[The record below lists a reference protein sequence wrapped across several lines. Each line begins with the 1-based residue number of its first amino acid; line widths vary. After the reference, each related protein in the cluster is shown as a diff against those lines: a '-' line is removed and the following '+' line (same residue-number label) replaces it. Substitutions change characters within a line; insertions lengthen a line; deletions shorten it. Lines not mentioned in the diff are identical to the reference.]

1 MKGRKCKHPFTGY
14 VFYKQFLPNGRC
26 YYYLYNKSLGKR
38 RLISR
43 ARYRMSVALG
53 RRLKKW
59 EHVDHKDENKTN
71 DALGNL
77 QILTQE
83 QNNRKSVRARGK
95 QKKFISLS
103 CVVCGTEFKRTLRLH
118 RMRMRE
124 GNLPTCSK
132 SCGGKVSKL
141 RREGLL

>member
-1 MKGRKCKHPFTGY
+1 MKGRKCKYPFIGY

-26 YYYLYNKSLGKR
+26 YYYLYSRSLGKR

-59 EHVDHKDENKTN
+59 EHVDHRDEDKTN
-71 DALGNL
+71 DSIDNL
-77 QILTQE
+77 QILTQA
-83 QNNRKSVRARGK
+83 QNNRKSVKVRGK
-95 QKKFISLS
+95 QKKFIRLS
-103 CVVCGTEFKRTLRLH
+103 CVVCGTEFRRTRRLH
-118 RMRMRE
+118 RMRMKE

-132 SCGGKVSKL
+132 SCGGKVPKL